1 MRLGLGGILQ
11 GGGHIR
17 KEVEP
22 RKTLNV
28 VDGDLLPGGAACVV
42 HQVRC
47 PDRCGR
53 RAAGEGHLHDAL
65 EVLRGNGAFEAVLV
79 RSRSESCPE
88 DRSRDDIERIAGGR
102 GIPDLLDIPLKGRP
116 HAPVEAADLWSH
128 VGEVGGLLLLVR
140 RRPAVIGC
148 HLVAAGV
155 GAALLIAGRQI
166 GLPARRDG
174 GIRLPAVRAAHEPGI
189 AVRMHGESHPQGR
202 MLVSVVQ
209 EAVVPLCP
217 AVVKCMRYDHLP
229 CIGGGIRMIL
239 GRAERFRG
247 AVVREHGHGRDLVAV
262 QISPVYHGGRR
273 RCGEAADAADN
284 LRISATSVRHR
295 HEGLVVVGGGGRKAA
310 HIRGE
315 LTAGAV
321 QKDARVNGP
330 QCQRTATCSNPEAR
344 VLRSRRG
351 SHSTKRSGQGCP

>member
-42 HQVRC
+42 HQVRR

-53 RAAGEGHLHDAL
+53 RAAGEGYLHDAL

-148 HLVAAGV
+148 HLVTTGI
-155 GAALLIAGRQI
+155 GTALLITGRQI

-189 AVRMHGESHPQGR
+189 TIGVHGERHPQGC
-202 MLVSVVQ
+202 MLVAVVQ
-209 EAVVPLCP
+209 EGVVPLRA
-217 AVVKCMRYDHLP
+217 AVGEGVRYDPLTR
-229 CIGGGIRMIL
+229 IGGGISMVL
-239 GRAERFRG
+239 GRAEGLRP
-247 AVVREHGHGRDLVAV
+247 AVVREHGHGRDLIAV
-262 QISPVYHGGRR
+262 QVP
-273 RCGEAADAADN
+273 
-284 LRISATSVRHR
+284 
-295 HEGLVVVGGGGRKAA
+295 
-310 HIRGE
+310 
-315 LTAGAV
+315 AV
-321 QKDARVNGP
+321 K
-330 QCQRTATCSNPEAR
+330 
-344 VLRSRRG
+344 
-351 SHSTKRSGQGCP
+351 H